1 MQAILKDDH
10 FYITYYT
17 DPLCC
22 WSWAMHSAISKLK
35 EEYQTA
41 SWRYIMGGLI
51 PDWQS
56 FSDPVNFV
64 TRPLQ
69 MGPVWMYASRVS
81 GVPIDHN
88 LWFRDPPV
96 SSYPACIAFKSVQLQ
111 SHEYAIKY
119 LSLLWETCIA
129 QGINIAKQI
138 ELINIASQLNA
149 LYPDFDLQTFKAD
162 LTNGKGLEAFRDDI
176 REARLN
182 NINRFPTLIFGLG
195 RDSLLVSGYR
205 PYERLVKAIEQHQA
219 NVHK

>member
-1 MQAILKDDH
+1 
-10 FYITYYT
+10 
-17 DPLCC
+17 
-22 WSWAMHSAISKLK
+22 MHSAISKLK

-56 FSDPVNFV
+56 FSDPVNSV
-64 TRPLQ
+64 TRPSQ
-69 MGPVWMYASRVS
+69 MGPVWMHASRVS

-96 SSYPACIAFKSVQLQ
+96 SSYPACIAFKAVQLQ
-111 SHEYAIKY
+111 SPECAIKY

-129 QGINIAKQI
+129 QGVNIAKQS
-138 ELINIASQLNA
+138 ELIDIASQLNV
-149 LYPDFDLQTFKAD
+149 LYQDFDIKTFQAD
-162 LTNGKGLEAFRDDI
+162 LTNGKGLEAFRNDI

-195 RDSLLVSGYR
+195 RASLLVTGYC
-205 PYERLVKAIEQHQA
+205 PYERLVKAIEQYRA
-219 NVHK
+219 NIHKKTK